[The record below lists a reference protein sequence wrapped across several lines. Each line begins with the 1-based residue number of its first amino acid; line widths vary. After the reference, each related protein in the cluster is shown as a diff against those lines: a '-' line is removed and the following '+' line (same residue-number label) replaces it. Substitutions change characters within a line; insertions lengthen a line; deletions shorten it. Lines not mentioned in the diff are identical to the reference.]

1 MFRFYCALCLLL
13 TSLLSACTPVEEQPS
28 DPPPASDTAFTEVDL
43 DSFFVDIEG
52 TFVMQD
58 AQTGKTHIHN
68 PERARTRF
76 LPASTFK
83 IPNSLIALET
93 GVAIGSDFA
102 LPWDAT
108 AVPPQEWWPDAW
120 RQPEQTLRSAFQNSV
135 VWYYQELARRIGE
148 ERMAAYV
155 TQFDYGNEDIGG
167 GIDQFW
173 LNGDLRISPI
183 EQVAFLQHFYKGDL
197 GVSDSTTAIVKDI
210 MLLEETPAYRLSGK
224 TGTAEITD
232 TRALAW
238 LVGFVERGEDVYFYA
253 LNIEG
258 ETVWEQWPPQQRAD
272 LVRQILQA
280 LAVLPA

>member
-1 MFRFYCALCLLL
+1 MPRYSCSVYLVFVL
-13 TSLLSACTPVEEQPS
+13 LLSACAPPEEHPTN
-28 DPPPASDTAFTEVDL
+28 PPPAADTAFTEVNL

-52 TFVMQD
+52 TFVVRN
-58 AQTGKTHIHN
+58 AQTGETSIYN

-93 GVAIGSDFA
+93 GVASGPDFA
-102 LPWDAT
+102 LPWDST
-108 AVPPQEWWPDAW
+108 TVPPQAWWPESW
-120 RQPEQTLRSAFQNSV
+120 QQPEQTLRSAFQNSV

-155 TQFDYGNEDIGG
+155 AQFDYGNEDISG

-173 LNGDLRISPI
+173 LNGDLRISPM
-183 EQVAFLQHFYKGDL
+183 EQVTFLQRFYNGNL
-197 GVSDSTTAIVKDI
+197 GVSDSTTAIVKNI
-210 MLLEETPAYRLSGK
+210 MLLEETPAYRLAGK
-224 TGTAEITD
+224 TGTAELTE
-232 TRALAW
+232 TRELAW
-238 LVGFVERGEDVYFYA
+238 LVGFVERGEHVHLYA

-258 ETVWEQWPPQQRAD
+258 ETVWEEWPPQQRTN

-280 LAVLPA
+280 LAVLP